1 MELVT
6 PYTMVVSGQTGS
18 GKTHF
23 VSQLI
28 NSQETMHDKKFDR
41 IILAFTMIQ
50 PIYLEIK
57 IEKLK
62 CNFSKGLPRGCRRC
76 FLQTRVLSKH
86 FSCIGRHDD

>member
-6 PYTMVVSGQTGS
+6 PYTMIVSGQTGS
-18 GKTHF
+18 GKTQF

-50 PIYLEIK
+50 PIYLELKIK
-57 IEKLK
+57 NSNVTLVEG
-62 CNFSKGLPRGCRRC
+62 FPGDAVDA
-76 FLQTRVLSKH
+76 F
-86 FSCIGRHDD
+86 